1 MTSDLICQSGWND
14 DDTAFPLFSLDIVVE
29 KVKEASNVEK
39 LNAAMSSELLRW
51 LSPAFDSSLVRFGS
65 LSGDLQTE
73 YLMDAIGLGQ
83 DVSPN
88 SLPLPMRCRL
98 NLMMWELLGY
108 FFHSSLGIMWFLVK
122 TLFRITTNYPLY
134 SIGAFAFGQMIQY
147 FRRRRKHRAK
157 IRELHGIV
165 LEAVY
170 DRLSECEDHEGY
182 AALILRDDI
191 GHDMYPTNFAQRLF
205 INDYVWRRVA
215 LEIHADNRVR
225 KFRKLT
231 NGKELEH
238 WDFAVQSKRG
248 RRLRKSIGGTPVGT
262 LGSSGNNGGANS
274 EDVPPPKRDP

>member
-1 MTSDLICQSGWND
+1 
-14 DDTAFPLFSLDIVVE
+14 
-29 KVKEASNVEK
+29 
-39 LNAAMSSELLRW
+39 
-51 LSPAFDSSLVRFGS
+51 
-65 LSGDLQTE
+65 
-73 YLMDAIGLGQ
+73 
-83 DVSPN
+83 
-88 SLPLPMRCRL
+88 MRCRL

-248 RRLRKSIGGTPVGT
+248 RRLRKSIGGTPVVGT
-262 LGSSGNNGGANS
+262 LGSSGNNGGAS
-274 EDVPPPKRDP
+274 TEDAPPKRDP